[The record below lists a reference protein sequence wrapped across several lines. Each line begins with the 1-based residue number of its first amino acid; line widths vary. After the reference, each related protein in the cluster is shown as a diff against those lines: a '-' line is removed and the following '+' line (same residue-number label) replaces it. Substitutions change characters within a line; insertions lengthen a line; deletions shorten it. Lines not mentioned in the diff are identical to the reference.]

1 MKEQPL
7 VKDRRLSPPAHAEK
21 GQNAPARRGGEADAA
36 YSLPNQLGNAAF
48 QRFVQRAGDG
58 GGELDEATVARIDR
72 ARSGGQDLN
81 TGVQQKMGEAL
92 GADFSDVRVHT
103 GRESSSLSQE
113 LSALAFTTGHDVF
126 FGEGQYNPHSAG
138 GQELIAHELTHV
150 VQQSSGVVPS
160 QGKMTVNEPG
170 DRFEQEAN
178 AAAKAAV
185 TGSPAAAVQRQELPE
200 EEELQAKP
208 VQREVG
214 PDEEELQAQRLQR
227 QDDGEL
233 QEDLDSQV

>member
-7 VKDRRLSPPAHAEK
+7 VKASQISPPTHFEK
-21 GQNAPARRGGEADAA
+21 GRNAPAHRGGEADAA

-48 QRFVQRAGDG
+48 QRFVQRAGG
-58 GGELDEATVARIDR
+58 GAAELDEATVERIDR

-81 TGVQQKMGEAL
+81 TAVQKKMGEAL

-103 GRESSSLSQE
+103 GRESGTLSQE
-113 LSALAFTTGHDVF
+113 LGALAFTTGHDIF

-160 QGKMTVNEPG
+160 RGKMTVNVRG

-200 EEELQAKP
+200 EEELQAQL
-208 VQREVG
+208 V
-214 PDEEELQAQRLQR
+214 QR

-233 QEDLDSQV
+233 QEELDSQV